1 MKYTCPCCQATFE
14 IDVTVTPLVVP
25 KVVPKR
31 AKAPM
36 TELKRFGEYQHVVL
50 LEADYKALIATY
62 GEYIVEKTIKTMD
75 RWVEDKKKPYKDYA
89 LQIRNWAD
97 RDIEKN
103 PFLKEKLPVMEE
115 RKAITNWEE

>member
-25 KVVPKR
+25 KVAPKR

-36 TELKRFGEYQHVVL
+36 TELKRFGEYQHIVL
-50 LEADYKALIATY
+50 TESEYEELLAMY
-62 GEYIVEKTIKTMD
+62 GVEILDKIMLSMD
-75 RWVEDKKKPYKDYA
+75 RWVEMKKKPYKKYKLAIQDWVERE
-89 LQIRNWAD
+89 LL
-97 RDIEKN
+97 KN
-103 PFLKEKLPVMEE
+103 PYLKEKLPVKEE